1 MYKLEWKMFPCSP
14 LIEVYFSILFST
26 VVSCVVTTSNSTS
39 LKKSCKTKHTSQRR
53 RTKKIFRR
61 YTKNLN
67 FQQGSQISLP
77 SIVRVQPLVYANQ
90 YSFKPSEKRE
100 ASEPLRLRYLC
111 FCRDHLAKKKRSP
124 KRSKYIPVFHAHTRP
139 KTEVLLFKTLPSL
152 ALAFL
157 TRPHGVK
164 LQFSVRPFDYIR
176 SLSTLL

>member
-1 MYKLEWKMFPCSP
+1 M
-14 LIEVYFSILFST
+14 
-26 VVSCVVTTSNSTS
+26 
-39 LKKSCKTKHTSQRR
+39 
-53 RTKKIFRR
+53 
-61 YTKNLN
+61 
-67 FQQGSQISLP
+67 
-77 SIVRVQPLVYANQ
+77 YANQ

-176 SLSTLL
+176 SLSTLLWTPVHLHIHATVQSAAAQCGCRYSSWASDNVHNKAKLPDNFCSSILETDELLGFYLTCSSLLSLHRWVQKKNPTAVLWAFRI